1 MEKHQLA
8 QELRQRQYVAGLVE
22 RRMIDAL
29 SDEEIIDCYTTCS
42 CCGEPLVD
50 APVRKKAMDL
60 ALNAEQFFQL
70 CDEMANG
77 QQRTDHGRARKRR
90 PATPQQRRE
99 RSQLN

>member
-1 MEKHQLA
+1 MQKHQLA
-8 QELRQRQYVAGLVE
+8 QELRQRQYAAGLVE

-50 APVRKKAMDL
+50 APTRETAMAR

-77 QQRTDHGRARKRR
+77 QQRAYHARTRTRRPSTVHQRRLRAR
-90 PATPQQRRE
+90 
-99 RSQLN
+99 LN